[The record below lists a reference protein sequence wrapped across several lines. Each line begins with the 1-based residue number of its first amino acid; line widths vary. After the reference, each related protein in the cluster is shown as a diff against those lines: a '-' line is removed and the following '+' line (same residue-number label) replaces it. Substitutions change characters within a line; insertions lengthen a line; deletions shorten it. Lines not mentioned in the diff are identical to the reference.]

1 MKKFLMFIAT
11 TLISISV
18 FAQENNNRDVN
29 GKIVRGPYL
38 TNNGFFDNTFIGVG
52 GGVNT
57 FYYNT
62 MTFENF
68 KPGNF
73 KPGYVV
79 DGFIGKWFTPTVAG
93 RIGYKGIT
101 NVVDG
106 NNFWQHYAHADFM
119 WNISNVIGG
128 YKETRFWDFVP
139 YATVGI
145 IMVKP
150 QNGKGL
156 NNEYGAGIG
165 LYNDLRL
172 SNRVSLYLD
181 VNAVITKAA
190 QFNVTE
196 HRFGIIPSAS
206 IGVVVNLG
214 KTNFVRNS
222 TVLENYVPV
231 EDYEEDT
238 KRLINVVYEKTRMF
252 KALQNENDKLRNT
265 LDSLKSQTPKE
276 VFRDVVLSNV
286 TVYFDKGK
294 YTISDRE
301 LARLDFYAQ
310 NTDKNINIKV
320 TGSADWGTGSS
331 KRNFYLAEQRAL
343 AVKTVLVEKYGFN
356 PEKIVIEIVPD
367 VFDKPVWCRVAIVE

>member
-1 MKKFLMFIAT
+1 MNMKKFLMFIAT
-11 TLISISV
+11 ALISISV

-29 GKIVRGPYL
+29 GKVARGPYL
-38 TNNGFFDNTFIGVG
+38 TNNGLFDNTFIGVG
-52 GGVNT
+52 GGINT

-62 MTFENF
+62 MSFENF
-68 KPGNF
+68 KPG
-73 KPGYVV
+73 YAV

-101 NVVDG
+101 NVVDD
-106 NNFWQHYAHADFM
+106 NNFWQHYVHADFM

-196 HRFGIIPSAS
+196 HRYGLIPSAS
-206 IGVVVNLG
+206 IGILFNIG
-214 KTNFVRNS
+214 KKTGFVRKTTLLNDF
-222 TVLENYVPV
+222 VPV
-231 EDYEEDT
+231 ECYNEDT
-238 KRLINVVYEKTRMF
+238 ERLINS
-252 KALQNENDKLRNT
+252 NNDKDSRIKLLETENT
-265 LDSLKSQTPKE
+265 RLCEVIDSVSKITPRE
-276 VFRDVVLSNV
+276 VFNNVEVYSV

-301 LARLDFYAQ
+301 LAHLDFYAQ
-310 NTDKNINIKV
+310 NTDKNLNIKV

-356 PEKIVIEIVPD
+356 PEKIAIEIVPD
-367 VFDKPVWCRVAIVE
+367 VFDKPVWSRVAIVE